1 MIDELEA
8 VDKQLR
14 LFIYYCQSLP
24 ILWEDAKQ
32 AEDDYYSGA
41 LKAPPIKSSEEA
53 KYKKSTSC
61 PIDRM
66 AEMIQRKDD
75 LMAEYKHRADFC
87 RQIQEK
93 LMELS
98 NDEIELLYWRYER
111 EFSLRLIGQMY
122 FTNKDTVKARID
134 KILQK
139 IRHVY

>member
-1 MIDELEA
+1 MLDDIKA
-8 VDKQLR
+8 VEKQLR
-14 LFIYYCQSLP
+14 LFVYYCQSLP
-24 ILWEDAKQ
+24 VLWEDAKL
-32 AEDDYYSGA
+32 AEDEYYSGG
-41 LKAPPIKSSEEA
+41 LKAMPIKSSEEA

-75 LMAEYKHRADFC
+75 LMAEYKRRTDFC
-87 RQIQEK
+87 RQVQKK

-98 NDEIELLYWRYER
+98 TDEIELLYWRYER

-122 FTNKDTVKARID
+122 FANKDTVKARID

-139 IRHVY
+139 IS

>member
-1 MIDELEA
+1 MIDDLEV

-32 AEDDYYSGA
+32 AEDDYYLGA

-75 LMAEYKHRADFC
+75 LMAEYKRRAEFC
-87 RQIQEK
+87 RHIQKK
-93 LMELS
+93 LIELS
-98 NDEIELLYWRYER
+98 PDEIELLYWRYEK
-111 EFSLRLIGQMY
+111 EMSLRLLGTIYGYGKSQMS
-122 FTNKDTVKARID
+122 RILE
-134 KILQK
+134 KILFK
-139 IRHVY
+139 F

>member
-1 MIDELEA
+1 MIDDLEA

-32 AEDDYYSGA
+32 AEDEYYYGA

-75 LMAEYKHRADFC
+75 LMAEYKRRAEFC
-87 RQIQEK
+87 KQIQKK
-93 LMELS
+93 LIELS
-98 NDEIELLYWRYER
+98 PDEIELLYWRYEK
-111 EFSLRLIGQMY
+111 EMSLRLLGTIYGYGKSQMS
-122 FTNKDTVKARID
+122 RILE
-134 KILQK
+134 KILFK
-139 IRHVY
+139 F